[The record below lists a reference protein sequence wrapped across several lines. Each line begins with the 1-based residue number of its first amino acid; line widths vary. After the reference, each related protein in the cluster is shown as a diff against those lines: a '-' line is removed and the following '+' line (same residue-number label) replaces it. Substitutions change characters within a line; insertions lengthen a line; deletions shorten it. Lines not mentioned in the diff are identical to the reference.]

1 VAISSSAGSL
11 EGYNCVF
18 NDPCLCRNC
27 RLQNK
32 VGRFFICIVLLLAG
46 TSYVHARELIT
57 VIKTR
62 EAEPYEI
69 ALTSLRRTLR
79 DKGIDTQIEEL
90 FLAED
95 GQGKDHRLAE
105 LIKKNPQLV
114 VTLGSAATE
123 RAAKVIK
130 DTPVLFCMVLNPQA
144 SGLVRSMS
152 GSGNNLTGA
161 ALDIAPQ
168 VQFEALR
175 SLLPNAKKI
184 GVIYN
189 PQETETVVQQGRKAA
204 RDMGLEL
211 IAVPIASG
219 DKVPDALR
227 SLEKKVDALWSVA
240 DSTTFTPASME
251 FIFLHTLRNKLPF
264 MGLSPAFVKAGALLA
279 LAADYQEVGVQCGAL
294 ATRILSGESPSS
306 LPVTTPQKA
315 ILHVNLKTA
324 ETLGL
329 KIPPDRL
336 KGAVVLR

>member
-1 VAISSSAGSL
+1 M
-11 EGYNCVF
+11 
-18 NDPCLCRNC
+18 
-27 RLQNK
+27 
-32 VGRFFICIVLLLAG
+32 LLLLG
-46 TSYVHARELIT
+46 TAYAQPRDLIA

-62 EAEPYEI
+62 DAEPYEI
-69 ALTSLRRTLR
+69 ALKSLRRTLQE
-79 DKGIDTQIEEL
+79 KGLDSRVEEFL
-90 FLAED
+90 LPEDPQPALSRFDPGYFSGNDRHLAE
-95 GQGKDHRLAE
+95 
-105 LIKKNPQLV
+105 ISKKNPRLS

-130 DTPVLFCMVLNPQA
+130 DIPVLFCMVLNPQA
-144 SGLVRSMS
+144 SGLIRSMS
-152 GSGNNLTGA
+152 GSGSNLTGA

-168 VQFEALR
+168 IQFEAIR
-175 SLLPNAKKI
+175 SLLPNVKKI

-204 RDMGLEL
+204 REMGLDL

-279 LAADYQEVGVQCGAL
+279 LAVDYREVGAQCGAL
-294 ATRILSGESPSS
+294 ASRILSGENPAS
-306 LPVTTPQKA
+306 LPVSTPQKA
-315 ILHVNLKTA
+315 VLYLNLKTA
-324 ETLGL
+324 EILGL
-329 KIPPDRL
+329 KIPAERL
-336 KGAVVLR
+336 KGAVALR